1 VNALIFTDADAQLLI
16 AAQTGQHRL
25 APVRLTDGRWFLMA
39 DVLTEMPDGI
49 YDGKIQVPYTVVPFA
64 DIAGLMPEPDA
75 FPSPPTDP

>member
-1 VNALIFTDADAQLLI
+1 MNALIFTDADAQLVI

-49 YDGKIQVPYTVVPFA
+49 FASGIAVPYTVVPFES
-64 DIAGLMPEPDA
+64 IAGLMPVAEELA
-75 FPSPPTDP
+75 

>member
-16 AAQTGQHRL
+16 DDQTGQHRL

-49 YDGKIQVPYTVVPFA
+49 FAGKLAVPYEVVPFES
-64 DIAGLMPEPDA
+64 IAGLIPAAILE
-75 FPSPPTDP
+75 

>member
-1 VNALIFTDADAQLLI
+1 MNALIFTDADAQALI

-49 YDGKIQVPYTVVPFA
+49 FAGGIAVPYTVEPFA
-64 DIAGLMPEPDA
+64 DIAGLMPVDEDSA
-75 FPSPPTDP
+75 